1 MDLYTKRIENREI
14 RKERHCLNKYK
25 EIKFILTYSIST
37 TFNITIAIVVIVSTA
52 QTFISISHI
61 QFIKIVNGAGIL

>member
-1 MDLYTKRIENREI
+1 MVLYTERIEKREI

-25 EIKFILTYSIST
+25 KIKFILTYYSISA
-37 TFNITIAIVVIVSTA
+37 TFTIAAVVIVSIA